1 MSLDPLFSNS
11 FRLQDIEKEVHPNFR
26 ELISVQRLT
35 RSLKE
40 RYGSGYGFE
49 LLNESWRG
57 LTSAESSLLGK
68 SGKAWVRSILHQENG
83 YSMVEGF
90 SIIPEETYER
100 LSTRLDLLKDK
111 PIGDA
116 FLFDNPQITRSSF
129 YYRKVGKYWERA
141 SIFFYKEESE
151 SYPIMVIER
160 FVGRDFA
167 PQRDGSRLMSYL
179 KLLRLHRPLPILLCL
194 WPTLWGLWLAKG
206 GFPGW
211 KLFLIF
217 TFGVILM
224 RSAGCVFNDIAD
236 RKFDRQVERTKTRPL
251 ASGELSLKSALCVG
265 VGLVM
270 IAFGLVCFT
279 NLLTVL
285 LSLVALLLAL
295 LYPWM
300 KRVTYFPQV
309 VLGFAFNFGLIMA
322 FAALQDRVPGIAWP
336 WYLSAILWTVMYDT
350 YYALSDRKEDE
361 TIGVRSTAVFW
372 GHRSLFWI
380 RVLQGVI
387 TLLWAGLLFQGFNLR
402 LIVIFLLLLFSWYR
416 QDQLAKEG
424 HYLSAFL
431 DNHWVGFLI
440 FMAIF
445 IQTTALN

>member
-1 MSLDPLFSNS
+1 MLT
-11 FRLQDIEKEVHPNFR
+11 LQEIEKGIHPNCR
-26 ELISVQRLT
+26 EFISVQRLT

-40 RYGSGYGFE
+40 KYGSGYEFE
-49 LLNESWRG
+49 LLDQSWRE
-57 LTSAESSLLGK
+57 LTNEEKQLLSK
-68 SGKAWVRSILHQENG
+68 SGKAWVRSILHKANG
-83 YSMVEGF
+83 HSVVEGF
-90 SIIPEETYER
+90 SIIPEETYQR
-100 LSTRLDLLKDK
+100 LSLRLDALKDK

-116 FLFDNPQITRSSF
+116 FLFDNPQVSRSSF
-129 YYRKVGKYWERA
+129 YYRKVGEYWERA
-141 SIFFYKEESE
+141 SIFFYQEGGE
-151 SYPIMVIER
+151 SYPLLVVER
-160 FVGRDFA
+160 FVGGELEFQA
-167 PQRDGSRLMSYL
+167 NEGKLMPYL

-217 TFGVILM
+217 IFGVILM

-236 RKFDRQVERTKTRPL
+236 RKFDRQVERTKARPL

-285 LSLVALLLAL
+285 LSGVALLLAL

-300 KRVTYFPQV
+300 KRVTDFPQV
-309 VLGFAFNFGLIMA
+309 VLGVAFNFGLIMA
-322 FAALQDRVPGIAWP
+322 FSAVQGHIPLIAWP
-336 WYLSAILWTVMYDT
+336 WYVSAILWTVMYDT
-350 YYALSDRKEDE
+350 YYALSDRPEDE
-361 TIGVRSTAVFW
+361 SIGVRSTAVFW
-372 GHRSLFWI
+372 GKRSFFWI
-380 RVLQGVI
+380 RCLQLGV
-387 TLLWAGLLFQGFNLR
+387 TLLWGGLLFQGFNLR
-402 LIVIFLLLLFSWYR
+402 LMVIFLLILFSWYR
-416 QDQLAKEG
+416 QHHFAKDG

-445 IQTTALN
+445 IQTTTLP